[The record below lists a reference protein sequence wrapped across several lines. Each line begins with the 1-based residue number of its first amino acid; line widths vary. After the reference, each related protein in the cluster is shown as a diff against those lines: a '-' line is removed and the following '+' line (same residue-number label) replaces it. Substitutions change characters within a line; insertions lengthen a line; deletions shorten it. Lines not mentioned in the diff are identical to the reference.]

1 MKKIYTI
8 LLGVLA
14 LLSACHDPN
23 YVAPTAERQG
33 FTSLKAIFTSGPFV
47 DQEMATLTITDDNI
61 SRLVIPVPWFYPET
75 SDDETDKYM
84 TKVRVQAELQPNCYI
99 EPTLTLLDLTKE
111 NHFTYTNAQGVKTP
125 IVITG
130 ERVKS
135 NKCELQAFALTNPEI
150 AGVVDKSNRKVAII
164 SAEDLS
170 SCYGE
175 AEVSAHATIS
185 PDPSVTPLNYNEPVE
200 FTVTAHNGVDKAI
213 YTVVK
218 EVPEKI
224 PAGFNMESVEPL
236 FNFDPVA
243 TLGMPPYNTYIGP
256 SLAAIG
262 GNLIICLGDGSVP
275 QYFNGLTGV
284 KKGEIVL
291 GSAEAGSVAS
301 DEADHLLIVNHAAS
315 GEAVK
320 IYTTS
325 SVTAE
330 PTLFYTYTNTTGL
343 SMGAKMKV
351 IGNIAEDAIITITH
365 EGIDGVTKA
374 STFTM
379 LLVRGGA
386 VVTAQDLDISGA
398 GLSWGSA
405 PVNVGTVVA
414 ASTDPMDGC
423 FESNYEP
430 SQFTWVKADGSAG
443 AALGS
448 DLTDWALNPNCL
460 DSKQF
465 NNRNYVALF
474 VVSHFPAWGLGPQLY
489 LFDVTDKSQ
498 LTGGDVASS
507 PALVLVNDAI
517 DWYQTGDYSV
527 ASGDVIIAPSANG
540 YKLYIYYYD
549 HNSQVLGAYAADCI
563 KK

>member
-1 MKKIYTI
+1 
-8 LLGVLA
+8 
-14 LLSACHDPN
+14 
-23 YVAPTAERQG
+23 
-33 FTSLKAIFTSGPFV
+33 
-47 DQEMATLTITDDNI
+47 
-61 SRLVIPVPWFYPET
+61 
-75 SDDETDKYM
+75 
-84 TKVRVQAELQPNCYI
+84 
-99 EPTLTLLDLTKE
+99 
-111 NHFTYTNAQGVKTP
+111 
-125 IVITG
+125 
-130 ERVKS
+130 
-135 NKCELQAFALTNPEI
+135 
-150 AGVVDKSNRKVAII
+150 
-164 SAEDLS
+164 
-170 SCYGE
+170 
-175 AEVSAHATIS
+175 
-185 PDPSVTPLNYNEPVE
+185 
-200 FTVTAHNGVDKAI
+200 
-213 YTVVK
+213 
-218 EVPEKI
+218 
-224 PAGFNMESVEPL
+224 
-236 FNFDPVA
+236 
-243 TLGMPPYNTYIGP
+243 
-256 SLAAIG
+256 
-262 GNLIICLGDGSVP
+262 
-275 QYFNGLTGV
+275 
-284 KKGEIVL
+284 
-291 GSAEAGSVAS
+291 
-301 DEADHLLIVNHAAS
+301 
-315 GEAVK
+315 
-320 IYTTS
+320 
-325 SVTAE
+325 
-330 PTLFYTYTNTTGL
+330 
-343 SMGAKMKV
+343 MGAKMKV

-365 EGIDGVTKA
+365 EGIDGVTGA

-448 DLTDWALNPNCL
+448 DLTGWALNPNCL